1 MTLAILCSGQGLQH
15 SNMFALT
22 GNAPEAGPLFAH
34 ATTLLG
40 GHDPRELVRKDAA
53 DAVHQNRVAQILCT
67 LNALAATAALRDTWP
82 DRRIIAGYSV
92 GEIAAWSIA
101 GWAKGTITLDLVAQR
116 AEAMDAS
123 SEHGDGLLFV
133 SGLSLRSVER
143 LCTRHDAAIA
153 IINPGDAC
161 ILGGSGVALDS
172 LAFEAKAIGAA
183 RIVRLAVNVASH
195 TPRLAGASSEFRKL
209 LDRVPAK
216 TKFDAGVRLFSGTD
230 GTPVFDISVGLN
242 KLAKQISHTVHWADC
257 LEACMEAGA
266 SIFLELGPGRALTEM
281 VTNAYPGTHARSL
294 EDFRTLQGARAW
306 IAGLLGSN

>member
-15 SNMFALT
+15 AKMFALT
-22 GNAPEAGPLFAH
+22 GDAPETGPLFAR

-40 GHDPRELVRKDAA
+40 GHDPREMVRRDTA
-53 DAVHQNRVAQILCT
+53 DAVHQNRAAQILCT

-101 GWAKGTITLDLVAQR
+101 GWAEGTITLDLVAQR
-116 AEAMDAS
+116 AEAMDAV
-123 SEHGDGLLFV
+123 SEHGDGLIFV
-133 SGLSLRSVER
+133 SGLSLRCVEH
-143 LCTRHDAAIA
+143 LCRRHDAAIA

-172 LAFEAKAIGAA
+172 LASEAKAIGAA

-209 LDRVPAK
+209 LDQIPTK

-230 GTPVFDISVGLN
+230 GTPVFDIPTGLN
-242 KLAKQISHTVHWADC
+242 KLAKQISHTVHWANC

-266 SIFLELGPGRALTEM
+266 STFLELGPGRALTEM

-294 EDFRTLQGARAW
+294 EDFRTLQGVRAW
-306 IAGLLGSN
+306 IAGLPESN